1 VERKCVNLVLSWNNL
16 VSPSMA
22 FESLAGYSSLSC
34 HLCSL
39 SVCITAVQDI
49 LAFIVSGEKSGVM
62 LIGLLLYVSG
72 PFSLTA
78 FNILSLFRAFVVLLI
93 MCREKFLFWFSV
105 FGFCRLPVCSWAS
118 LSLDLG
124 SFLL

>member
-1 VERKCVNLVLSWNNL
+1 MNLVLSWNNL

-78 FNILSLFRAFVVLLI
+78 FQYSIFIWCICCSDYYVSGGISFLVQSILSSVGYLYAHGHLFL
-93 MCREKFLFWFSV
+93 
-105 FGFCRLPVCSWAS
+105 
-118 LSLDLG
+118 
-124 SFLL
+124 